1 VNRYGKEEERRG
13 KEGRNSNSTNS
24 IKTFLSFFALS
35 FLFNL
40 SLVFCIKKEKKR
52 NSKLYHLAQIKTK
65 NY

>member
-24 IKTFLSFFALS
+24 IKTFLSLFALS

-40 SLVFCIKKEKKR
+40 SLVHKKKR
-52 NSKLYHLAQIKTK
+52 KKNSKLYHLAQIKTK